1 MKKWMLFLSVFSTV
15 VILTSCGDSPI
26 YTKSYSFKNNQWE
39 ADVKPMFVVNI
50 PDTVNYYTVTVTLR
64 NTTDY
69 PYNNFWF
76 FFHAKSPNG
85 ETGSEPI
92 QVQIANPDGSWTGE
106 KSGTIV
112 ENTLHFKHR
121 KFPQKGKYTFT
132 LEQRVTDKIAKELTD
147 VSLTVTKDEAVK

>member
-1 MKKWMLFLSVFSTV
+1 LSCIFL
-15 VILTSCGDSPI
+15 LASCGETPL
-26 YTKSYSFKNNQWE
+26 YTKSYSFKNNEWD
-39 ADVKPMFVVNI
+39 ADVKPSFVVEI
-50 PDTVNYYTVTVTLR
+50 LDTTKFYTLSLTLR

-69 PYNNFWF
+69 SYNNFWF

-112 ENTLHFKHR
+112 ENILRFKHR

-147 VSLTVTKDEAVK
+147 VSLTLTKDE